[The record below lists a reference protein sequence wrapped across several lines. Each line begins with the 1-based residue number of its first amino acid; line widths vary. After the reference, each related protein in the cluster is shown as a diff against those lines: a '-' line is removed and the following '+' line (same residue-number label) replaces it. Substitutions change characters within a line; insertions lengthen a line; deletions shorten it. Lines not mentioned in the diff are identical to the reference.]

1 MLFKP
6 SKLSSF
12 RLGPAGFISFVPC
25 VRFNVHIDGK
35 DAAKVMQALLS
46 MRMQLTYKKKQRLAA
61 GALSVMGR
69 KIKYGA
75 MPAWRKLFPPEQL
88 ITERQAAI
96 FHQAN
101 VLDQQPSAR
110 CDHLFLKCGR
120 CEYTKNFINV
130 TLYNSTKS
138 RWNVLWCALCRKTYT
153 ARSWL
158 CPCGVHWFSC
168 NIHRAHGFNC
178 KTLPA
183 VKHPVDLVAGLAP
196 TDVLPEP
203 ARKKRR
209 LGLAATHVAECVP
222 ESTIERQQ
230 LQPVP
235 TIFLDNSEVPASSS
249 SALEVSPLFATS
261 EVFKRYQAR
270 AAKRALESAVQIP
283 DESDNIAR
291 QLEASSKKRRKMV
304 KRIAT
309 GTVLPPLNHPAAR
322 LRFPHLPAQ
331 GGRVNERGAI
341 TPHTT
346 FPHAS
351 ATSRS
356 DPYAFLPPA
365 PSMETQS
372 PNDG

>member
-1 MLFKP
+1 
-6 SKLSSF
+6 
-12 RLGPAGFISFVPC
+12 
-25 VRFNVHIDGK
+25 
-35 DAAKVMQALLS
+35 
-46 MRMQLTYKKKQRLAA
+46 MR
-61 GALSVMGR
+61 
-69 KIKYGA
+69 
-75 MPAWRKLFPPEQL
+75 
-88 ITERQAAI
+88 
-96 FHQAN
+96 
-101 VLDQQPSAR
+101 
-110 CDHLFLKCGR
+110 
-120 CEYTKNFINV
+120 
-130 TLYNSTKS
+130 
-138 RWNVLWCALCRKTYT
+138 
-153 ARSWL
+153 
-158 CPCGVHWFSC
+158 
-168 NIHRAHGFNC
+168 FNC
-178 KTLPA
+178 KTGPP

-309 GTVLPPLNHPAAR
+309 DLEP
-322 LRFPHLPAQ
+322 
-331 GGRVNERGAI
+331 
-341 TPHTT
+341 
-346 FPHAS
+346 
-351 ATSRS
+351 
-356 DPYAFLPPA
+356 
-365 PSMETQS
+365 
-372 PNDG
+372 